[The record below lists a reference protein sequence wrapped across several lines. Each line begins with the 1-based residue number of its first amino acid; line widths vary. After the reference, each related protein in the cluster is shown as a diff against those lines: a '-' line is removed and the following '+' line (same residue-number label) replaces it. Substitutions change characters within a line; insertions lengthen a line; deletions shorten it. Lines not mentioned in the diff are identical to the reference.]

1 MDWWTG
7 GQRRDETVA
16 GDADGGCKAVVR
28 GPKVVMGY
36 QFARRVGL
44 HDLVEN
50 RSLAHNCPV
59 QPDSLQGDTDVVG
72 EHERQTA
79 PER

>member
-1 MDWWTG
+1 MRPSRVMPTVGAKRSFAGRKSWWAI
-7 GQRRDETVA
+7 R
-16 GDADGGCKAVVR
+16 
-28 GPKVVMGY
+28 
-36 QFARRVGL
+36 FARRVGL

-50 RSLAHNCPV
+50 RSLARNCPV

-72 EHERQTA
+72 EHQRQTA